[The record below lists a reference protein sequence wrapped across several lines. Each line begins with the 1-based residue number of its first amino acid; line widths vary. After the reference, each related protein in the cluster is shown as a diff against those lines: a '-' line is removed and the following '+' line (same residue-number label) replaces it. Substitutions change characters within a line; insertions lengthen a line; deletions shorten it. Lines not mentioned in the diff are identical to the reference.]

1 MSTTAK
7 DRLSTGSNITHRS
20 EPTSLKS
27 RPDETP
33 SNTHATV
40 DSKASIRSERSLRAT
55 VAAGN
60 KDVEGGLR
68 KKLSTVECLKTI
80 VLATKLNI
88 LLVFVPLGIVAYQL
102 KWSEVTIF
110 VLNFMAII
118 PLARLLGYATE
129 EISLRVSESAG
140 ALLIATFGNAV
151 ELIISIVALKEHKVP
166 VVQASVL
173 GSVLSNLL
181 LVLGFCFVFGGMK
194 HTSQQFNQTAAQTSA
209 SLLSLSCLSLLI
221 PAAFHATTATTL
233 DQTTNIKHLSY
244 GTSIVLLIVYGLYLL
259 FQLKTHTH
267 LYATSSEDENDPV
280 LPLWMGI
287 ALLVVVTAVIVFCA
301 DYLVTSIDGL
311 AEAWNISPVFIGLI
325 LLPIVSNAAE
335 NATAVTMAWRD
346 KMNLAISVAIGSSM
360 QVALFVTPLLVILG
374 WIIDEPM
381 TLFFNTFET
390 CVMFVSVLIVNY
402 LIQDGESNWLE
413 GVMLLSTYLI
423 IAVAIYFYPV
433 AVETAHP

>member
-1 MSTTAK
+1 
-7 DRLSTGSNITHRS
+7 
-20 EPTSLKS
+20 
-27 RPDETP
+27 
-33 SNTHATV
+33 
-40 DSKASIRSERSLRAT
+40 
-55 VAAGN
+55 
-60 KDVEGGLR
+60 
-68 KKLSTVECLKTI
+68 
-80 VLATKLNI
+80 
-88 LLVFVPLGIVAYQL
+88 
-102 KWSEVTIF
+102 
-110 VLNFMAII
+110 
-118 PLARLLGYATE
+118 
-129 EISLRVSESAG
+129 
-140 ALLIATFGNAV
+140 
-151 ELIISIVALKEHKVP
+151 
-166 VVQASVL
+166 
-173 GSVLSNLL
+173 
-181 LVLGFCFVFGGMK
+181 MK

-221 PAAFHATTATTL
+221 PAAFHATATTL
-233 DQTTNIKHLSY
+233 DQTANIKNLSY
-244 GTSIVLLIVYGLYLL
+244 GTSIVLLIVYGLYLF

-280 LPLWMGI
+280 LPLWMSI
-287 ALLVVVTAVIVFCA
+287 ALLVVVTAIVVFCA

-433 AVETAHP
+433 VETVHP

>member
-1 MSTTAK
+1 MTAK
-7 DRLSTGSNITHRS
+7 DRLSTSSNITHRS
-20 EPTSLKS
+20 EPTSLRS

-33 SNTHATV
+33 SNPLPTADT
-40 DSKASIRSERSLRAT
+40 SLRSERSLRAT

-68 KKLSTVECLKTI
+68 KKLSAVECLKTI
-80 VLATKLNI
+80 VFATKLNI
-88 LLVFVPLGIVAYQL
+88 LLVFVPLGIVAYHL

-166 VVQASVL
+166 VVQALVL

-221 PAAFHATTATTL
+221 PAAFHATATTI
-233 DQTTNIKHLSY
+233 DQTANIKHLSY
-244 GTSIVLLIVYGLYLL
+244 GTSIVLLIVYGLYLF

-267 LYATSSEDENDPV
+267 LYATSSEDENDPI

-287 ALLVVVTAVIVFCA
+287 ALLVVVTAVVVFCA

-311 AEAWNISPVFIGLI
+311 AKAWNISPVFIGLI

-374 WIIDEPM
+374 WIINEPM

-433 AVETAHP
+433 AVETVHP